1 MPKVLSSVDSAC
13 KKSIPIYQSAFEN
26 HFGQI
31 LRYLAKQQACLGS
44 FSLEKN

>member
-1 MPKVLSSVDSAC
+1 MLKVLSSVDSAC
-13 KKSIPIYQSAFEN
+13 KKVFPYILQN